1 VSQDP
6 VRRIV
11 TEQRNRL
18 VATLLTHLE
27 SRLRPLGG
35 EREWQATRKVVMDA
49 VGTYHD
55 LILDV
60 LKVSREDGSIRNETA
75 VELIRAVHMSQRRI
89 EDALVN
95 GRSGGQ
101 VDDG

>member
-27 SRLRPLGG
+27 PKLRPAR
-35 EREWQATRKVVMDA
+35 EREWQETRKVVMDA

-55 LILDV
+55 LVLDV

-75 VELIRAVHMSQRRI
+75 VELIRAVHTSQRRI
-89 EDALVN
+89 EDALRN
-95 GRSGGQ
+95 GRSEGQ